1 MQIIIFMNI
10 LKIKIRNFK
19 SIYDE
24 VELDFTNI
32 RGFWKISGSVG
43 SGKTTL
49 GEAILFSTFGSIN
62 GKNNADLVSWGEKK
76 GFIEVTLECRG
87 KNIFIRRELKLQGQ
101 SELYVEIDG
110 EELVA
115 TNKRDLQKQL
125 EEEYYDISRTT
136 MEMLCIISFNNFRSL
151 SNMNTKDLNIFLDRV
166 LGFYIIS
173 QYIDLCKNFKRD
185 AHNEVM
191 CVQNNINNIRSQINK
206 IRELSNISKI
216 QGNIHDTELKINQL
230 NNYLKTLDER
240 YRDKLSKNS
249 KDIGDVKDKLN
260 DLVRLGKSVSKEIE
274 LIERGIC
281 PTCGATI
288 DDANLNDKKKEK
300 ELLLE
305 SYKENNKLLEGY
317 KQEEKEITNAYKSVV
332 DEKSK
337 ELKEYEYLKIKLIEQ
352 QNRREIDELEIVNLL
367 QEIDKLSGNLSD
379 KQIEENEWNELL
391 SVLSNDTKQ
400 HILSVFIPVLNQNIL
415 KYINKL
421 GQNYI
426 IQFDQTF
433 KCQVKFYD
441 RDEAIPVSSLS
452 TGQLKMV
459 DMIIILGV
467 LDTLFK
473 NAHTNI
479 IFLDELFSNLDNN
492 LRNTVCNVLKETIN
506 PLNTMFIVSHQDIDE
521 SYFDGELQLNL
532 ELDEKQRRR
541 TIINII

>member
-1 MQIIIFMNI
+1 MNI
-10 LKIKIRNFK
+10 LKIKIHNFK

-62 GKNNADLVSWGEKK
+62 GKNNADLVSWGEKR
-76 GFIEVTLECRG
+76 GSIEVTLECRG

-185 AHNEVM
+185 AHNEVV

-216 QGNIHDTELKINQL
+216 QGNIYDTELKINQL

-249 KDIGDVKDKLN
+249 KDISNVKDKLN

-305 SYKENNKLLEGY
+305 SYKENNELLERY
-317 KQEEKEITNAYKSVV
+317 KQEEKGITNAYKLVV

-367 QEIDKLSGNLSD
+367 QEIDKLSENLSD

>member
-1 MQIIIFMNI
+1 MDI

-19 SIYDE
+19 SIYNE
-24 VELDFTNI
+24 TELDFANI
-32 RGFWKISGSVG
+32 KGFWKISGSVG

-49 GEAILFSTFGSIN
+49 GEAILFATFGSIS

-101 SELYVEIDG
+101 SELYVEVDG
-110 EELVA
+110 EELMA

-151 SNMNTKDLNIFLDRV
+151 SNMNTKDLNNFLDRV

-173 QYIDLCKNFKRD
+173 QYIDLCKNFKKD
-185 AHNEVM
+185 AHNEVVN
-191 CVQNNINNIRSQINK
+191 VQNNINNIYSQINK
-206 IRELSNISKI
+206 IRELSNISRI
-216 QGNIHDTELKINQL
+216 QGSIQDTELKINQL
-230 NNYLKTLDER
+230 NLYLKTLEER
-240 YRDKLSKNS
+240 YNDKISENVKN
-249 KDIGDVKDKLN
+249 INNIKDKLN
-260 DLVRLGKSVSKEIE
+260 DLIRLGKSVSKEIE
-274 LIERGIC
+274 LIEKGIC

-288 DDANLNDKKKEK
+288 DNTSLNDKIKEK

-305 SYKENNKLLEGY
+305 SYKENNKLLDEY
-317 KQEEKEITNAYKSVV
+317 KRIENDITNSYKTTVG
-332 DEKSK
+332 EKSK
-337 ELKEYEYLKIKLIEQ
+337 ELKEQEYLKIKLIEQ
-352 QNRREIDELEIVNLL
+352 QNRREIDKLEIDNLL
-367 QEIDKLSGNLSD
+367 HKIETLSNELSD

-391 SVLSNDTKQ
+391 SVLSAKTKQ

-415 KYINKL
+415 KYINRL

-426 IQFDQTF
+426 IQFDQAF

-441 RDEAIPVSSLS
+441 QEDIIPTSSLS

-459 DMIIILGV
+459 DMIIILGL

-506 PLNTMFIVSHQDIDE
+506 PSNTIFIVSHQDIDE

-532 ELDEKQRRR
+532 ELDEKQRRK